1 MVFAS
6 LKDKLEC
13 ARRTNKILAESAI
26 PATPENAKILNN
38 LSEINKESSQ
48 IYDSNRKYSLDASY
62 IND

>member
-26 PATPENAKILNN
+26 PATPENAKTLNN

-48 IYDSNRKYSLDASY
+48 IYDSNHVY
-62 IND
+62 IIKENYDN